1 MSKVSFP
8 SLLVLHV
15 SGRIMEMVRWVQ
27 ETPTTPRLVVSFP
40 GHSWYL
46 RKSRVFISAPCPHGT
61 GMKIHHGGQRNWR
74 DEPDDVGLLCPACP
88 WHKECPKVPTYPAV
102 GAQSLRDRKW
112 TGTHLGVVRVCTYEE
127 FMNRVKART
136 TVSRSKP
143 ASSSKWLV
151 RT

>member
-1 MSKVSFP
+1 
-8 SLLVLHV
+8 
-15 SGRIMEMVRWVQ
+15 
-27 ETPTTPRLVVSFP
+27 
-40 GHSWYL
+40 
-46 RKSRVFISAPCPHGT
+46 
-61 GMKIHHGGQRNWR
+61 MKIHHGGQRNWR
-74 DEPDDVGLLCPACP
+74 DEPEDVGLLCLACA
-88 WHKECPKVPTYPAV
+88 WHKEYPKVPTHPDV

-136 TVSRSKP
+136 TISRSKP